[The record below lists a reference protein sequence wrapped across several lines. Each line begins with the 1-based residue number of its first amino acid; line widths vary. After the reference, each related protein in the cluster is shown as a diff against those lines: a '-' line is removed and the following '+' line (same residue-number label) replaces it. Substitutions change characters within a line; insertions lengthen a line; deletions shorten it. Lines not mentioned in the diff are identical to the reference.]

1 MYNVGLRKKR
11 FILPR
16 KLCEEKNTV
25 FACFKTYVNYLYRT
39 VLSSN
44 GIISY
49 IAQAQHF
56 REPQISKGQNRSSCC
71 DKFVFQKVYLF
82 KHVSQLPPS
91 IWSVLLEYLHHFYIT
106 IFYGVV
112 LDICFCL
119 FLFAALLLFFSLSF
133 LFLAKILALVVKM
146 QPLPQL
152 LLNWI

>member
-56 REPQISKGQNRSSCC
+56 REPQISKGQNRSSYC

-91 IWSVLLEYLHHFYIT
+91 I
-106 IFYGVV
+106 
-112 LDICFCL
+112 
-119 FLFAALLLFFSLSF
+119 
-133 LFLAKILALVVKM
+133 
-146 QPLPQL
+146 
-152 LLNWI
+152 